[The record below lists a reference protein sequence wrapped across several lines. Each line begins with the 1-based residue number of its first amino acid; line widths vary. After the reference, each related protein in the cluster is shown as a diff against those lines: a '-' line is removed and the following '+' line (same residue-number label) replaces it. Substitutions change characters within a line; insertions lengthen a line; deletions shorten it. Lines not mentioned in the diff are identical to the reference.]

1 MIRKVF
7 GVTAAAALLV
17 GGSVAVAS
25 PASAA
30 PLQPAVGVTALIAN
44 VPTVQSLVHHNV
56 SAYSLEPG
64 GSELLIEGKP
74 GPWVAAFPVVGLEK
88 SKRVTHMGGIV
99 FAHMCHTD
107 PHVALYAPTIN
118 LAKAKISA
126 DVYVNGES
134 VGRKNIFAIS
144 GGTATPNGFDDVK
157 VKFLAGVPTFLN
169 ETMCTSAFWEGQRF
183 GKADVEMVVL

>member
-1 MIRKVF
+1 MYRKVF
-7 GVTAAAALLV
+7 GVTAATALLV

-30 PLQPAVGVTALIAN
+30 PLQPAVGVTVLMAN
-44 VPTVQSLVHHNV
+44 VPTVKSLVHHNV
-56 SAYSLEPG
+56 STYSLEPG

-74 GPWVAAFPVVGLEK
+74 GAWVAAFPVTGLEK
-88 SKRVTHMGGIV
+88 SKRVTHLGGIV

-126 DVYVNGES
+126 DVYLNGEPL
-134 VGRKNIFAIS
+134 GRKNVFAVS
-144 GGTATPNGFDDVK
+144 GGTATENGFEDVK
-157 VKFLAGVPTFLN
+157 VKFLPGVPTFLN
-169 ETMCTSAFWEGQRF
+169 DTMCTGAFWEGQRF
-183 GKADVEMVVL
+183 GKADVEIYVL